1 MRDSYQPAKVS
12 YGTSPFIFFILFLM
26 VGMLGYLVAF
36 GETLRASP
44 TARVYIADM
53 PELYGK
59 PVAKR

>member
-1 MRDSYQPAKVS
+1 MRDSYQPGQVN
-12 YGTSPFIFFILFLM
+12 YGTSPLILFILCLM

-44 TARVYIADM
+44 MARVYIADM

>member
-1 MRDSYQPAKVS
+1 MRDSYQPAPVS
-12 YGTSPFIFFILFLM
+12 YGTGPMILFILCLM

-36 GETLRASP
+36 GETFRPSP
-44 TARVYIADM
+44 TPRVYIADM

>member
-1 MRDSYQPAKVS
+1 MRDSYQHAPTS
-12 YGTSPFIFFILFLM
+12 YGTGPMIAFILCLM

-36 GETLRASP
+36 GETFRTRP
-44 TARVYIADM
+44 TPRVYIADM

>member
-1 MRDSYQPAKVS
+1 MRDSYERAKDS
-12 YGTSPFIFFILFLM
+12 YGAGPIILFILCLM